1 MPLWSHL
8 KPLESV
14 NTAQI
19 IQCSLFVAPDVAL
32 CDTLTIHAC
41 TCDSLKGG
49 GGVGGKVFIRL
60 SVLYTARAHCS
71 FFNVMSMVTLPLNGM
86 PNH

>member
-41 TCDSLKGG
+41 TCDSLKGESLHQA
-49 GGVGGKVFIRL
+49 KCA
-60 SVLYTARAHCS
+60 LYCQGS
-71 FFNVMSMVTLPLNGM
+71 LQFL
-86 PNH
+86 

>member
-49 GGVGGKVFIRL
+49 GGGGGGSLHQAKCA
-60 SVLYTARAHCS
+60 LYCQGS
-71 FFNVMSMVTLPLNGM
+71 LQFL
-86 PNH
+86 